1 MQLHAENSNLFY
13 LSKTTSFLTMLL
25 FLFLIC
31 KCIRNTI
38 LKFLDGKDNE
48 TEKNVVFGNCNAF
61 QRKLIYQVIQRDFPD
76 EITATSQTVNNQ
88 KAIVIERKW
97 SAERQ
102 QQEVQQQNQD
112 DESEYRR
119 LVGLSALLL
128 KISQS
133 VSDWM
138 GYLIELVVGIH
149 CSFFFGRKNRLLVT
163 TC

>member
-1 MQLHAENSNLFY
+1 ME
-13 LSKTTSFLTMLL
+13 SKDS
-25 FLFLIC
+25 
-31 KCIRNTI
+31 
-38 LKFLDGKDNE
+38 E

-61 QRKLIYQVIQRDFPD
+61 QRKLIYQVIQRDFHD

-97 SAERQ
+97 STERQ
-102 QQEVQQQNQD
+102 KQEVQQQNQD

-133 VSDWM
+133 VSDHRIISVVEWWFVYVIFICSCL
-138 GYLIELVVGIH
+138 YLIVEKTD
-149 CSFFFGRKNRLLVT
+149 CWS
-163 TC
+163 

>member
-1 MQLHAENSNLFY
+1 MES
-13 LSKTTSFLTMLL
+13 
-25 FLFLIC
+25 
-31 KCIRNTI
+31 
-38 LKFLDGKDNE
+38 KDNE
-48 TEKNVVFGNCNAF
+48 TEQNVVFGNCNAF
-61 QRKLIYQVIQRDFPD
+61 QRKLIYQVIQRDFHD
-76 EITATSQTVNNQ
+76 EVTATSQTVNNQ

-133 VSDWM
+133 VR
-138 GYLIELVVGIH
+138 GANGIRIYGICCLH
-149 CSFFFGRKNRLLVT
+149 Q
-163 TC
+163 